1 MKSGSRICLAL
12 ILGAVVVLTLTTA
25 PAVQAEEFDNWFK
38 IVRTPNGVMLLPGD
52 LFSYVVYGDDDH
64 GPIPP
69 PPPPAK
75 GGGDE
80 DDGEHGPIPPPPPPK
95 SGGDD
100 GEHGPIPPPPPPGG

>member
-38 IVRTPNGVMLLPGD
+38 IVRTPDGVMLLPGD
-52 LFSYVVYGDDDH
+52 LFSYVVYGDGDH
-64 GPIPP
+64 DPVPP
-69 PPPPAK
+69 PPPPK

-80 DDGEHGPIPPPPPPK
+80 DDGEHDPVPPPPPPK

-100 GEHGPIPPPPPPGG
+100 GDHDPVPPPPPPGG